1 MFDASENDL
10 RFAIQHAL
18 GPEIHKL
25 ISEIHDISND
35 TVDAVLSEAAKF
47 ARDIIAPLNLSG
59 DTEGC
64 TWHPDNTVQTPTGF
78 KEAYNEMC
86 EAGWCSIEAS
96 EEFGGQNLS
105 KIISA
110 ATAEM
115 WHSANMSFSLCHL
128 LSQGQIHALE
138 KYGNSEQKLT
148 YLPNLINGSWTGT
161 MNLTEPHAG
170 TDLGSL
176 KSTAYPEND
185 HYLVK
190 GQKIYI
196 TYGEHDM
203 SENIIHLVLARVEG
217 APEGIKG
224 ISLFIVPK
232 YLVNPDGSLD
242 EKNDVKC
249 LSIEHKLGIN
259 GSPTTVLQFGEN
271 RGAIGYLVGEENQGL
286 SIMFAMMNDARFG
299 VGVQGLSIS
308 NRAFHQAK
316 SYAAERVQGIPLGR
330 KEGDKIHHHPDVMRM
345 LASMRSE
352 IEAMRGIM
360 FYTAATIDLAKSDYD
375 ENNNW
380 LRRSELM
387 IPIMK
392 GWLTERSVSIASD
405 GIQIHGGMG
414 FIEETGA
421 AQHYRDARILPIYE
435 GTTAIQANDLLHRKI
450 LRDEG
455 TNVLNL
461 INDILEEAKITNKT
475 NSDLKPSS
483 NRIADAAY
491 LTIDTIKFIVD
502 NKKSLRNLS
511 AVSVPILMMM
521 GTLCGAWMA
530 LRSAKSASELGN
542 NANWSHNFL
551 NAKLSYVN
559 IFTSHSLPNIQKYSQ
574 IIRTGGEAVES
585 LSPEMLWE

>member
-47 ARDIIAPLNLSG
+47 ARDVIAPLNLSG
-59 DTEGC
+59 DKQGC
-64 TWHPDNTVQTPTGF
+64 TWHSDNTVQTPTGF
-78 KEAYNEMC
+78 KEAYNDMC

-128 LSQGQIHALE
+128 LSQGQIHTLE
-138 KYGNSEQKLT
+138 KYGDQKQQQT
-148 YLPNLINGSWTGT
+148 YLPKLIDGSWTGT

-176 KSTAYPEND
+176 KSTAYSEDD
-185 HYLVK
+185 HYRIK

-203 SENIIHLVLARVEG
+203 SENIIHLVLARIEG
-217 APEGIKG
+217 APDGIKG

-232 YLVNPDGSLD
+232 YLVNSDGSLGK
-242 EKNDVKC
+242 KNDVKC

-271 RGAIGYLVGEENQGL
+271 HGAIGYLVGKENQGL

-316 SYAAERVQGIPLGR
+316 SYAAERVQGIPLER
-330 KEGDKIHHHPDVMRM
+330 KKGDTIHHHPDVMRM
-345 LASMRSE
+345 LASMRAE

-360 FYTAATIDLAKSDYD
+360 IYTAATIDLAKSDASQ
-375 ENNNW
+375 NNYW
-380 LRRSELM
+380 LFRSELM

-392 GWLTERSVSIASD
+392 GWITERSVSIASD
-405 GIQIHGGMG
+405 GIQVHGGMG

-455 TNVLNL
+455 TNILDL
-461 INDILEEAKITNKT
+461 INDILDEAKSTNKT
-475 NSDLKPSS
+475 NIALKLSS
-483 NRIADAAY
+483 KRIIDAAY
-491 LTIDTIKFIVD
+491 STIDTIKFVVD
-502 NKKSLRNLS
+502 NKKSLRHLS

-530 LRSAKSASELGN
+530 LKSAKASSELEY
-542 NANWSHNFL
+542 NANWSQSFL
-551 NAKLSYVN
+551 NAKSSYLN

-574 IIRTGGEAVES
+574 VIKTGGETVDTI
-585 LSPEMLWE
+585 SPEMFWE

>member
-1 MFDASENDL
+1 M
-10 RFAIQHAL
+10 
-18 GPEIHKL
+18 
-25 ISEIHDISND
+25 
-35 TVDAVLSEAAKF
+35 
-47 ARDIIAPLNLSG
+47 
-59 DTEGC
+59 
-64 TWHPDNTVQTPTGF
+64 
-78 KEAYNEMC
+78 
-86 EAGWCSIEAS
+86 
-96 EEFGGQNLS
+96 
-105 KIISA
+105 
-110 ATAEM
+110 
-115 WHSANMSFSLCHL
+115 
-128 LSQGQIHALE
+128 E
-138 KYGNSEQKLT
+138 KYGTPKQKQT
-148 YLPNLINGSWTGT
+148 YLPKLIDGSWTGT

-176 KSTAYPEND
+176 KSMAFRQGN
-185 HYLVK
+185 HYLIK

-217 APEGIKG
+217 APSGIKG

-232 YLVNPDGSLD
+232 FLINVDSSLG

-249 LSIEHKLGIN
+249 ISIEHKLGIN

-271 RGAIGYLVGEENQGL
+271 QGAIGFLVGKENQGL

-316 SYAAERVQGIPLGR
+316 SYAAERVQGIPLDR
-330 KEGDKIHHHPDVMRM
+330 KEGDSIHHHPDVMR
-345 LASMRSE
+345 LLSSMRSE

-360 FYTAATIDLAKSDYD
+360 FYTAAAIDLSKNESF
-375 ENNNW
+375 ESKFW
-380 LRRSELM
+380 LSRSELM

-455 TNVLNL
+455 SSILEL
-461 INDILEEAKITNKT
+461 INEIKLEAKVINEADI
-475 NSDLKPSS
+475 NLNFSS
-483 NRIADAAY
+483 KQLLDAAN
-491 LTIDTIKFIVD
+491 LANDTINYIVE
-502 NKKSLRNLS
+502 NKKLLRQLS

-521 GTLCGAWMA
+521 GTLCGGWMT
-530 LRSAKSASELGN
+530 LRSANAASKQKNTG
-542 NANWSHNFL
+542 NWSLTFL
-551 NAKLSYVN
+551 DAKFSYTN
-559 IFTSHSLPNIQKYSQ
+559 IFASHCLPNIQKYHQ
-574 IIRTGGEAVES
+574 LIKTGGEPIES
-585 LSPEMLWE
+585 ITPEML